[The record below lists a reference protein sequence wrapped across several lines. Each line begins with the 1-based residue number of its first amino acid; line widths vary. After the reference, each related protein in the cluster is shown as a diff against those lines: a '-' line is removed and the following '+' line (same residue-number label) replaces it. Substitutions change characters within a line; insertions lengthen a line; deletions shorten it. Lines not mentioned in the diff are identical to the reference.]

1 MGSHKNSTFTVILQ
15 KGEQNKSFVNA
26 TTVTVQYNGTVVWA
40 YERPSDEIRNRFDFF
55 T

>member
-26 TTVTVQYNGTVVWA
+26 TTVTVQWYSGGLLETF
-40 YERPSDEIRNRFDFF
+40 R
-55 T
+55 